1 MISNIDWLKLYDL
14 MRKCWIEN
22 NAIQSNSAD
31 PLHNVVV
38 SGSIPILWFGDIED
52 YANSPKRVIT
62 IGINPSRNEFGHI
75 DNNVFTPNLNSRI
88 PISNSSTVPHLY
100 DYIRAMAQYFRNNP
114 LMSWFWPNETAL
126 NACDSTY
133 GGIVKPYNNANISN
147 VGLHIDIVAPLAT
160 NPWESLNPSERNALT
175 QRFNNVFIELV
186 EALDPDI
193 LISPV
198 KLSTYFSTFNGTIF
212 SSKAVT
218 LKKSGIR
225 SVNKML
231 GNIGGRCR
239 VVIEGW
245 NGPTPFPFADKSVI
259 YSAIH

>member
-1 MISNIDWLKLYDL
+1 

-22 NAIQSNSAD
+22 NAIQSNSTD

-38 SGSIPILWFGDIED
+38 PGSIPILWFGDIED
-52 YANSPKRVIT
+52 YANSQMRVIT

-75 DNNVFTPNLNSRI
+75 ENKVFTPDLNLRI
-88 PISNSSTVPHLY
+88 PISNSLTVPHLY

-114 LMSWFWPNETAL
+114 LMRWFWPNETAL
-126 NACDSTY
+126 NACGSTY
-133 GGIVKPYNNANISN
+133 GGKVEPYNNAAISN
-147 VGLHIDIVAPLAT
+147 VGLHIDIVSPLTT
-160 NPWESLNPSERNALT
+160 NPWGSLIPSERNALT
-175 QRFNNVFIELV
+175 QRFNNVFVELV

-193 LISPV
+193 LIFPV
-198 KLSTYFSTFNGTIF
+198 KLSTYYTAFNGKIL

-218 LKKSGIR
+218 LKKTGTC

-245 NGPTPFPFADKSVI
+245 NGSTPFPFADKSVI

>member
-1 MISNIDWLKLYDL
+1 MEPGGSQFSQMGKTRLIFFAPPGPLIQDL
-14 MRKCWIEN
+14 NKN
-22 NAIQSNSAD
+22 
-31 PLHNVVV
+31 
-38 SGSIPILWFGDIED
+38 
-52 YANSPKRVIT
+52 
-62 IGINPSRNEFGHI
+62 
-75 DNNVFTPNLNSRI
+75 
-88 PISNSSTVPHLY
+88 
-100 DYIRAMAQYFRNNP
+100 
-114 LMSWFWPNETAL
+114 
-126 NACDSTY
+126 
-133 GGIVKPYNNANISN
+133 PYNNANISN

-198 KLSTYFSTFNGTIF
+198 KLSTYFSTFNGTIL

-218 LKKSGIR
+218 FKKSGIR